1 VDDPSVTGVEIDGKA
16 LTEKDYTLDAAT
28 GSLTL
33 NPSVLE
39 ALTVGE
45 HKVTV
50 VFRAGSAD
58 LSFAVVE
65 DVKPTEP
72 TKPNP
77 SDPVTGDNSGLILV
91 FVLLAVSAVGIAV
104 LVFLACKRRKSHS

>member
-1 VDDPSVTGVEIDGKA
+1 M
-16 LTEKDYTLDAAT
+16 
-28 GSLTL
+28 
-33 NPSVLE
+33 
-39 ALTVGE
+39 GE

-72 TKPNP
+72 TNPTESTKPNP

-91 FVLLAVSAVGIAV
+91 FVLLAVSAAGIAV
-104 LVFLACKRRKSHS
+104 LAFLACKRRKNHS